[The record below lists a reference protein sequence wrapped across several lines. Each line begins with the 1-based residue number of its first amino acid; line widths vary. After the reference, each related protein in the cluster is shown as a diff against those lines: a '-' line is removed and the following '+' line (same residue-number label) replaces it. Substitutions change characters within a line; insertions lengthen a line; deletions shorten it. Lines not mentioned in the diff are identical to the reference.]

1 MRGIGHFIVIE
12 GADGVGKSTVLKHLV
27 PRLLEAGGY
36 VGLRF
41 FHWKPTR
48 REVHDGGIPE
58 SEPHDPRGS
67 RPRSPLP
74 SLAYLGYH
82 WLTFAWGYWRHV
94 RPARRRGWLVVAD
107 RYTYDVFLDPRRFR
121 LTVPDWLLRV
131 FVRTLPQADQTLGFV
146 AAPETIVARKPE
158 LSVDEIKRYQSRL
171 QSGIIRDFS
180 LVVADA
186 SVEEVVENAYSVLS
200 DSLLSR
206 SCARVSYGRK
216 LD

>member
-58 SEPHDPRGS
+58 SVPHNPRGTAP
-67 RPRSPLP
+67 RPLLP
-74 SLAYLGYH
+74 SLVYLVYH

-121 LTVPDWLLRV
+121 LTVPDGLLRV
-131 FVRTLPQADQTLGFV
+131 FVRTLPQPDLTLGLI
-146 AAPETIVARKPE
+146 ARPETILARKHE
-158 LSVDEIKRYQSRL
+158 LSIDEINHYQNQL
-171 QSGIIRDFS
+171 KSGIIPCVLLINADGSPDQVAQDAFS
-180 LVVADA
+180 KIASALTINFKDA
-186 SVEEVVENAYSVLS
+186 
-200 DSLLSR
+200 
-206 SCARVSYGRK
+206 
-216 LD
+216 